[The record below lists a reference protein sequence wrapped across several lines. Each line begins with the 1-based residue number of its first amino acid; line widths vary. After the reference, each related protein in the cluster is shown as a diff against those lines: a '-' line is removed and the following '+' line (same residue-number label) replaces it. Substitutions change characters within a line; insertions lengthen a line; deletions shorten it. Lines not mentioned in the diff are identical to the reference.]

1 MMGPPGAGKGTQA
14 ARLARQRGV
23 PKISTGDM
31 LRDGIRD
38 RNPVALKAK
47 ALMDMGRLV
56 DDRTMI
62 AIVRERLSRPDT
74 AHGFVLDGFPRT
86 VSQAQALDSLVA
98 SNGNG
103 PLVIVDVTVPEDEL
117 VRRLATRRICE
128 SCGTTAEPAVPG
140 AAGCPG
146 CSGTLVQ
153 RIDDDA
159 RVVTRAPRVYEE
171 STRPVLEYYRNRPAF
186 RVRERSPVARVRGA
200 GARVGDRSGVGRAGV
215 GSAGRRVGS
224 RSRHMIVRR
233 SQAEICQAS
242 PGQPAGGRR
251 VGEAARDGGARR
263 DDRRSST
270 RRPRPWCSRPG
281 GTPAFKGITGTPPR
295 CARR

>member
-1 MMGPPGAGKGTQA
+1 MGLNVVMMGPPGAGKGTQA
-14 ARLARQRGV
+14 ARLARLRGV

-128 SCGTTAEPAVPG
+128 SCGTTADPADPAVPG

-146 CSGTLVQ
+146 CGGTLVQ

-159 RVVTRAPRVYEE
+159 RVVLERLRVYEE
-171 STRPVLEYYRNRPAF
+171 STRPVLEFYRSRPAF
-186 RVRERSPVARVRGA
+186 RAVNGAQSPECVAQELESVIEQA
-200 GARVGDRSGVGRAGV
+200 
-215 GSAGRRVGS
+215 SAVPASFG
-224 RSRHMIVRR
+224 R
-233 SQAEICQAS
+233 SQ
-242 PGQPAGGRR
+242 
-251 VGEAARDGGARR
+251 
-263 DDRRSST
+263 
-270 RRPRPWCSRPG
+270 SRESE
-281 GTPAFKGITGTPPR
+281 
-295 CARR
+295 